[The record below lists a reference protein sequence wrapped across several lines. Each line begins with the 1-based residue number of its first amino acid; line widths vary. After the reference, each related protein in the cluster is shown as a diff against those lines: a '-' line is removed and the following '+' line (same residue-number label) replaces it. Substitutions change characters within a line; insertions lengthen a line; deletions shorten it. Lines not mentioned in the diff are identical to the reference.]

1 MFFFKYI
8 FIIAGL
14 VKNKRLGTWSPHTSF
29 CMKMNGIMY
38 LSQCYLYW
46 GFIYFAL
53 LIITFSY
60 ISESLCPLFFF
71 KFLFLTKWQP
81 FQNYEKCFSFH
92 LKSSFHS
99 QDIQIFVFLSS
110 PLFLPVSHCFR
121 GWSKINLKVYDI
133 INCLN
138 KNLIR
143 HFVWYLGKEKR
154 YGIEILSFDRVC
166 IKEKSC
172 RKCAPKAIP
181 RPLFSFGK

>member
-1 MFFFKYI
+1 MVSLKAYKKSSVFFKGLFFFKYI

-60 ISESLCPLFFF
+60 ISESLCLLFFI

-81 FQNYEKCFSFH
+81 FKNYEKCFSFH

-110 PLFLPVSHCFR
+110 SLFAPVSHCFR
-121 GWSKINLKVYDI
+121 GSLKVNLKVYDV
-133 INCLN
+133 INSLN
-138 KNLIR
+138 KNLITICLISWEGKNVWDVN
-143 HFVWYLGKEKR
+143 FVFW
-154 YGIEILSFDRVC
+154 
-166 IKEKSC
+166 
-172 RKCAPKAIP
+172 
-181 RPLFSFGK
+181 